1 MKTISFKEKYLIF
14 LVMVCFIV
22 IGLYYSYAIFVT
34 KQLQENVVSL
44 RTTESNVLLKINDGN
59 NKVSIKANSEQ
70 LLKISLENNSEIE
83 YFYEIYFKGNKTN
96 VFVTG
101 NQDLV
106 RSKILNK
113 ENKIININVVNKNSE
128 DVELEFIVKNNI
140 KENSVKEIGYSYI
153 NEYNNYDH
161 SKANKPEIKSL
172 PLIPVAYKST
182 SLQDG
187 YWYKVSADNDKDL
200 WYDYDHGIWAN
211 AVLVSNANY
220 SKYQNV
226 DDGEKIEIGDILGF
240 YVWIPKFKYT
250 ILNEASYTNFERMN
264 NVIFENE
271 TTGTI
276 SCTDKISSDMD
287 NHIYSETCFDGIN
300 GKIYDNLSTYT
311 HPAFYDNQGFWVSKF
326 LISEGDNLRS
336 IPDATMMKKNISEAL
351 SLSSNVVKGKSFLL
365 SNMEYASIVILSNSS
380 YGKSGNSNYYTDDNY
395 TFKRIYN
402 NNYLYDLTGCS
413 SDYTNFSKSFNTNT
427 SKTCISYNDLT
438 NASHIANG
446 IKYNVYE
453 IGPGASTTGTVYG
466 VYDMANIHG
475 ELLDAFGTNNLGV
488 SDYSSSHSDLYSY
501 NEYQGIVGSSSSAY
515 NLNRYKLGDAIKE
528 NFRTLSK
535 NGMWQG
541 GILNQKEKEG
551 VFLRGG
557 NGEIKNASI
566 YTTSIVDYEYK
577 APFRISIKNN

>member
-14 LVMVCFIV
+14 LVIVCFIV

-34 KQLQENVVSL
+34 KQLQENVVAL
-44 RTTESNVLLKINDGN
+44 KTTESSVRLKINDGN
-59 NKVSIKANSEQ
+59 NKINIKASSEQ
-70 LLKISLENNSEIE
+70 LLKLSLENNSNME
-83 YFYEIYFKGNKTN
+83 YFYEIYFKSDKTN
-96 VFVTG
+96 VLVTG
-101 NQDLV
+101 EQNLV
-106 RSKILNK
+106 R
-113 ENKIININVVNKNSE
+113 NKIFNNEKKDININVANYNNE
-128 DVELEFIVKNNI
+128 DVELEFIVKINTLETI
-140 KENSVKEIGYSYI
+140 DKEIGYSYI
-153 NEYNNYDH
+153 NEENNFDH
-161 SKANKPEIKSL
+161 SRANKPEINGLS
-172 PLIPVAYKST
+172 LIPVAYKST

-187 YWYKVSADNDKDL
+187 YWYKVDDSNNKEL

-220 SKYQNV
+220 AKYQNMAI
-226 DDGEKIEIGDILGF
+226 GERIEIGDVLGF

-250 ILNEASYTNFERMN
+250 ILNGSGYTNFERMN

-271 TTGTI
+271 ATGTI
-276 SCTDKISSDMD
+276 NCTNKISNEMD
-287 NHIYSETCFDGIN
+287 KHIYSETCFDGTY

-311 HPAFYDNQGFWVSKF
+311 HPAFYDNHGFWVSKF

-336 IPDATMMKKNISEAL
+336 IPEATMMKKNISEAI
-351 SLSSNVVKGKSFLL
+351 SLSSNVVKGKSSLL

-427 SKTCISYNDLT
+427 SKTCVSYNDLT

-446 IKYNVYE
+446 IKYNIYE

-466 VYDMANIHG
+466 VYDMANVHG
-475 ELLDAFGTNNLGV
+475 EILDAFVTNNLGV
-488 SDYSSSHSDLYSY
+488 SDYSSNHSDLYSY

-541 GILNQKEKEG
+541 GVLEQKEKEG
-551 VFLRGG
+551 VLLRGG
-557 NGEIKNASI
+557 NEDIKNSSI

-577 APFRISIKNN
+577 APFRISIKSN